1 MANAAVADDPELD
14 LKVKKKG
21 GGGMMKIIMIVA
33 GVVVIMAVSVG
44 TAVYVSKSLIQDSI
58 SHGPSAPA
66 HGEKAAHGSASHG
79 SGHAAKEGEG
89 EGATGEAKYV
99 KLGDAFVVNFMAGD
113 QIRYLQVTI
122 EVMTHDPAVPGEI
135 ETHLPVIRNN
145 LVMLFSGLDYK
156 TLSSVE
162 GKQKIREQTLH
173 EVQKILEERTGDPGV
188 DDLYF
193 TSFVMQ

>member
-21 GGGMMKIIMIVA
+21 GGGGMMKIIMIVGGA
-33 GVVVIMAVSVG
+33 VVMMAVSVG

-58 SHGPSAPA
+58 SHGASAPA
-66 HGEKAAHGSASHG
+66 AHGESGGHGGDSHDAG
-79 SGHAAKEGEG
+79 QGGEG
-89 EGATGEAKYV
+89 NAALGEAKYV
-99 KLGDAFVVNFMAGD
+99 KLGDSFVVNFLAGD

-122 EVMTHDPAVPGEI
+122 EVMTHDPNIPGAI

-145 LVMLFSGLDYK
+145 LVMLFSGLGYK

-162 GKQKIREQTLH
+162 GKQKIREEALH
-173 EVQKILEERTGDPGV
+173 EVQKILEKRTGSAGI

>member
-21 GGGMMKIIMIVA
+21 GGGMMKIIMIVGGA
-33 GVVVIMAVSVG
+33 VVMMAVSVG

-58 SHGPSAPA
+58 SQGGSAPA
-66 HGEKAAHGSASHG
+66 HASASDHGGDSHGGGHGSD
-79 SGHAAKEGEG
+79 GEG
-89 EGATGEAKYV
+89 DAALGEAKYV
-99 KLGDAFVVNFMAGD
+99 KLGDSFVVNFMAGD

-122 EVMTHDPAVPGEI
+122 EVMTHDPAVPGAI

-162 GKQKIREQTLH
+162 GKQKIREDALH
-173 EVQKILEERTGDPGV
+173 EVQKILEKRTGSAGV

>member
-21 GGGMMKIIMIVA
+21 GGGGMMKIIMIVGGA
-33 GVVVIMAVSVG
+33 VVMMAVSVG
-44 TAVYVSKSLIQDSI
+44 TAVYVSKSLIQNSI
-58 SHGPSAPA
+58 SHGAPA
-66 HGEKAAHGSASHG
+66 QAAASGEAGGHGGSESDG
-79 SGHAAKEGEG
+79 SGGGGDAAQ
-89 EGATGEAKYV
+89 GEAKYV
-99 KLGDAFVVNFMAGD
+99 KLGDSFVVNFLAGD

-122 EVMTHDPAVPGEI
+122 EVMTHDPNTPGAI

-162 GKQKIREQTLH
+162 GKQKIREEALH
-173 EVQKILEERTGDPGV
+173 EVQKILKKRTGGGSI